1 MITLSEYYTSLGYT
15 PDRWHIGQEHPHL
28 ENYALYLLR
37 QLPRS
42 RVLEIGFQAGGFAV
56 PVIMKMQDRPDFL
69 YVGIDNGAYPNAVH
83 PSTIV
88 GYLKQQKVKGE
99 FYFHYGDVKDIL
111 TRLTPQKFDLI
122 LVDHSKPFYSREFY
136 TISCNGFIAPG
147 GYILFHDVSEKAEA
161 AWKECKLICQAFGL
175 SWQIVEDVPGGL
187 AVVRLDE
194 TTLPKAGLRRLFARS
209 QIKVIL
215 IGRSLRESLRN
226 MLGKVGRKRFKFLH
240 SIGYGAGKDI
250 HSSTKC

>member
-1 MITLSEYYTSLGYT
+1 M
-15 PDRWHIGQEHPHL
+15 WHIGQEHPHL
-28 ENYALYLLR
+28 ENYALRLLR

-83 PSTIV
+83 PSTII

-99 FYFHYGDVKDIL
+99 FNFHHGDVKDIL
-111 TRLTPQKFDLI
+111 SKLTPQKFDLI

-136 TISCNGFIAPG
+136 TIASKGLIAPG
-147 GYILFHDVSEKAEA
+147 GYILFHDVLEKAEA
-161 AWKECKLICQAFGL
+161 AWKECKLICQAFEF

-187 AVVRLDE
+187 AVVKPSGAS
-194 TTLPKAGLRRLFARS
+194 LPKESFRRLFARS

-215 IGRSLRESLRN
+215 IVRCLKESLPS
-226 MLGKVGRKRFKFLH
+226 MLCKF
-240 SIGYGAGKDI
+240 GNKQ
-250 HSSTKC
+250 

>member
-1 MITLSEYYTSLGYT
+1 VITLSEYYISLGYT
-15 PDRWHIGQEHPHL
+15 PDMWHIGQEHPHL
-28 ENYALYLLR
+28 ENYALHLLR
-37 QLPRS
+37 QLPSS

-111 TRLTPQKFDLI
+111 TRLAPQRFDMI

-136 TISCNGFIAPG
+136 TIASKGLIAPG
-147 GYILFHDVSEKAEA
+147 GYILFHDVLEKAEA
-161 AWKECKLICQAFGL
+161 VWRECEVICQAFGF

-187 AVVRLDE
+187 AAVKPGGA
-194 TTLPKAGLRRLFARS
+194 TLPKVGLGMLFARS
-209 QIKVIL
+209 QIKVKL
-215 IGRSLRESLRN
+215 IGRSLRQNLRG
-226 MLGKVGRKRFKFLH
+226 MLGKVGRKR
-240 SIGYGAGKDI
+240 
-250 HSSTKC
+250 